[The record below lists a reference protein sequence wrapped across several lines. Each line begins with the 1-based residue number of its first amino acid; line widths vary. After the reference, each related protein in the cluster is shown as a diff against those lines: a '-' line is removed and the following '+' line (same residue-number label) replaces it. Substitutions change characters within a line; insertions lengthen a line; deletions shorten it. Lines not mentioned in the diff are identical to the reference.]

1 MLNNILNKSNEIKKY
16 YDNSNDDI
24 KQMIKNLC
32 NACYRFG
39 LNNTQTI
46 YMIDQ
51 ALKPFKNDLLIEM
64 LGGNYE

>member
-1 MLNNILNKSNEIKKY
+1 MLNNILSKSNEIKKY
-16 YDNSNDDI
+16 YNNSNNDI
-24 KQMIKNLC
+24 KEMIKNLY

-39 LNNTQTI
+39 LNDTQTI

-51 ALKPFKNDLLIEM
+51 ALKPFKNDLLIGM

>member
-1 MLNNILNKSNEIKKY
+1 
-16 YDNSNDDI
+16 
-24 KQMIKNLC
+24 MIKNLC